1 MRDNLLQLTFL
12 SALLLALP
20 AGSLAQAEK
29 RDVLTNADIVR
40 MARAGISDS
49 IIQREIQL
57 SETNFTTSPTALI
70 ELKKQ
75 GVSDEV
81 LGAILDSRAGRGS
94 FMSASP
100 ISASPATPDVFVQS
114 APRPHHMP
122 NFEADLRL
130 NSTTQGKLSFGHN
143 QIKLERSGKP
153 LFDLKWKD
161 LH

>member
-1 MRDNLLQLTFL
+1 MQDSLLQLIFL

-40 MARAGISDS
+40 MARAGISND

-75 GVSDEV
+75 GISDEV

-94 FMSASP
+94 SMSASP
-100 ISASPATPDVFVQS
+100 SSSDVFTQS

-130 NSTTQGKLSFGHN
+130 NSTAQGKLSFGHN

-153 LFDLKWKD
+153 LFDLKWKE

>member
-12 SALLLALP
+12 SALLLAVP

-40 MARAGISDS
+40 MVKAGISDS

-57 SETNFTTSPTALI
+57 SETNFATGATALI

-81 LGAILDSRAGRGS
+81 LGAILDSSAARGTS
-94 FMSASP
+94 MSASP
-100 ISASPATPDVFVQS
+100 ASPGVLAQS
-114 APRPHHMP
+114 AAPRPHHMP
-122 NFEADLRL
+122 NFEAAVRL

-143 QIKLERSGKP
+143 QIKVERSGTP
-153 LFDLKWKD
+153 LFDLKWKE

>member
-1 MRDNLLQLTFL
+1 MRDHLLQLTFL
-12 SALLLALP
+12 SALLLAVP

-29 RDVLTNADIVR
+29 RDLLTNADIVR
-40 MARAGISDS
+40 MVKAGISDS

-57 SETNFTTSPTALI
+57 SETSFATSATALI

-81 LGAILDSRAGRGS
+81 LGAILDSRAARGTS
-94 FMSASP
+94 MSASP
-100 ISASPATPDVFVQS
+100 ASPGVWAQS
-114 APRPHHMP
+114 AAPRPLHIP
-122 NFEADLRL
+122 NFQAALRL

-143 QIKLERSGKP
+143 QIKVERSGTP
-153 LFDLKWKD
+153 LFDLKWKE